1 MNRSTSLYLD
11 IIRPLAAFVV
21 LLSLVSFHNLTDG
34 QLSLMASTGVQAVD
48 AFFVLSG
55 FVVAHVSTVKERDAR
70 TYLISR
76 AARIYS
82 VAIPAII
89 LTSILDAIG
98 LTIDP
103 ATYAGPFQAFTP
115 GLLIRSMF
123 FIKGVAE
130 VG

>member
-1 MNRSTSLYLD
+1 MNRSTSHYLD

-21 LLSLVSFHNLTDG
+21 LLSHASFHNLTDG
-34 QLSLMASTGVQAVD
+34 QLSFMASTGVQAVD

-82 VAIPAII
+82 VAIPAVI
-89 LTSILDAIG
+89 LTSILDAVG

-103 ATYAGPFQAFTP
+103 ATYAGPFRPLHPDFLSARCP
-115 GLLIRSMF
+115 S
-123 FIKGVAE
+123 
-130 VG
+130 